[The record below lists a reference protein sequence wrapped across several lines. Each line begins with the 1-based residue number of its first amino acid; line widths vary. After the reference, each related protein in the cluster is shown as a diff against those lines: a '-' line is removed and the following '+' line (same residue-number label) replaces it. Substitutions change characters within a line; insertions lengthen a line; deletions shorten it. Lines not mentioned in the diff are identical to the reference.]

1 MSEAALTEDPQLL
14 TTKTLTYRGLSSIA
28 WLCSKTVFASRVEGR
43 ENVPTE
49 GPVVLCAN
57 HQSYLDI
64 PLLAASISRHISF
77 VARDTLAS
85 SGTMARVMERCGAV
99 LVKRGESDH
108 GALKEM
114 IGHLAEGDCVCIF
127 PEGTRTKDGS
137 LGAFQRGALLAARRG
152 RATVVPVGISG
163 SFGAWPPGQKFPRP
177 HRISIRFGEPVDP
190 RADGALE
197 IVRQRVAAAI
207 EGR

>member
-1 MSEAALTEDPQLL
+1 MSEPDSTEEPQLL
-14 TTKTLTYRGLSSIA
+14 TTKTLTYHGLRSVA
-28 WLCSKTVFASRVEGR
+28 WMCSKTIFRTRVEGR
-43 ENVPTE
+43 ENVPAE

-57 HQSYLDI
+57 HQSFLDI
-64 PLLAASISRHISF
+64 PLLAASLSRHVSF
-77 VARDTLAS
+77 VARDTLAK
-85 SGTMARVMERCGAV
+85 SGTLARIMERCGAV

-114 IGHLAEGDCVCIF
+114 IGHLAEGDCMCLF

-163 SFGAWPPGQKFPRP
+163 SFGAWPPGQKYPRP
-177 HRISIRFGEPVDP
+177 HRITIRFGEAVDP
-190 RADGALE
+190 RSEGALE